1 MRMIRHPWPSGIGL
15 LAAALVCSGVST
27 SSLSFSAFLG
37 GSNFDQVYAL
47 AVDAAG
53 NVYVTGQTA
62 SANFPTRT
70 GGQDG
75 NKDVFV
81 AKLNPAGTSL
91 TYLKILGGA
100 QTDTPRGLAVDASG
114 NVYVTGFTS
123 STDFPTTAGA
133 YRTTSGGNED

>member
-27 SSLSFSAFLG
+27 SSLSFSTFLG

-70 GGQDG
+70 GGLDG
-75 NKDVFV
+75 NRDVFV
-81 AKLNPAGTSL
+81 AKL
-91 TYLKILGGA
+91 IL
-100 QTDTPRGLAVDASG
+100 RS
-114 NVYVTGFTS
+114 
-123 STDFPTTAGA
+123 
-133 YRTTSGGNED
+133 